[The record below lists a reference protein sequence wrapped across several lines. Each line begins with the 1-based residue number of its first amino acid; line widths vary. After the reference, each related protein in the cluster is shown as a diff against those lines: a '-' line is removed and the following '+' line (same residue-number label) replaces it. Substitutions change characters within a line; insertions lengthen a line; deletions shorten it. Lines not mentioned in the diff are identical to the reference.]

1 MSTSEPTHTPQLRP
15 FSVHVHPIPL
25 TEPKTCAYER
35 RHSNSA
41 KCKNALVFIGGLGTG
56 PHTTHYL
63 GPLNDALESAS
74 LKEGNHVHY
83 SIWELRMRSSYT
95 GFGYGSLK
103 EDAEDLKELVQYLE
117 EIGMK
122 KILLMGSSTA
132 HPLVD
137 GYIMQAP
144 TSDRETA
151 GLLMPQDLISASI
164 KYAEALIAKGEE
176 RTIMPSS
183 FIPPIITSPV
193 TAYRWHSLVSI
204 GGDDDFFSSDL
215 PVSALQSTFGKLDKP
230 TLILMSEKDEMVPA
244 SVDKQALLKKWF
256 ATIPD
261 GLASKQCQVVPF
273 DADHELSGGE
283 AMRYFIETVVKF
295 LEGIDEKPAGRT

>member
-1 MSTSEPTHTPQLRP
+1 MTY
-15 FSVHVHPIPL
+15 
-25 TEPKTCAYER
+25 A
-35 RHSNSA
+35 
-41 KCKNALVFIGGLGTG
+41 
-56 PHTTHYL
+56 TTL
-63 GPLNDALESAS
+63 P
-74 LKEGNHVHY
+74 
-83 SIWELRMRSSYT
+83 
-95 GFGYGSLK
+95 
-103 EDAEDLKELVQYLE
+103 
-117 EIGMK
+117 
-122 KILLMGSSTA
+122 A

-164 KYAEALIAKGEE
+164 KYAEALIARGEE

>member
-122 KILLMGSSTA
+122 KILLMGSSTGELM
-132 HPLVD
+132 H
-137 GYIMQAP
+137 YY
-144 TSDRETA
+144 SNET
-151 GLLMPQDLISASI
+151 
-164 KYAEALIAKGEE
+164 
-176 RTIMPSS
+176 
-183 FIPPIITSPV
+183 TSP
-193 TAYRWHSLVSI
+193 YLV
-204 GGDDDFFSSDL
+204 
-215 PVSALQSTFGKLDKP
+215 
-230 TLILMSEKDEMVPA
+230 
-244 SVDKQALLKKWF
+244 
-256 ATIPD
+256 
-261 GLASKQCQVVPF
+261 LAV
-273 DADHELSGGE
+273 
-283 AMRYFIETVVKF
+283 Y
-295 LEGIDEKPAGRT
+295 